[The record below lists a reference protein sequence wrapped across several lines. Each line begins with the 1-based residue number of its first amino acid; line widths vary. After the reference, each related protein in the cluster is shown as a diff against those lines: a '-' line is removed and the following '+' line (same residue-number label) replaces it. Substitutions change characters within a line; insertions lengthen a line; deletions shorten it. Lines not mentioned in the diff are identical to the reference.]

1 MKIPYSYI
9 WRESEQGWEKEWR
22 NGAADMNLY
31 DCKILLVDDNPELL
45 AMTEG
50 ILRKNGYESVILA
63 KNCKEG
69 LEAFQKEEPKLVL
82 LDIMLPDGDGF
93 TLFRH
98 MREYAQTPILFL
110 SAKDEDNDRLF
121 GLGLGA
127 DDYITKPF
135 LPQELV
141 LRVGAIL
148 KRSYFSY
155 SKLPGEGAEEFQEDA
170 FWLGERRI
178 SLSNAAVE
186 YQDEIWQLTA
196 KEFALLKKLYQNR
209 GNIVTFDAICQAV
222 WNDSYYG
229 YENTLMVHIRHLRE
243 KLEEDPSHPQWIL
256 TVRGIGYRLCAER
269 KTGQ

>member
-1 MKIPYSYI
+1 
-9 WRESEQGWEKEWR
+9 
-22 NGAADMNLY
+22 MNLY
-31 DCKILLVDDNPELL
+31 NCKLLLVDDNRELL
-45 AMTEG
+45 EMTAG
-50 ILRKNGYESVILA
+50 ILRKSGYESIVSA
-63 KNCKEG
+63 ESCKEG
-69 LEAFQKEEPKLVL
+69 MELFEREAPKLVI

-93 TLFRH
+93 TLFRQ
-98 MREYAQTPILFL
+98 MRESSQTPILFL

-155 SKLPGEGAEEFQEDA
+155 VERTEAAKTETLI
-170 FWLGERRI
+170 LGERRI
-178 SLSNAAVE
+178 SFENATVE
-186 YQDEIWQLTA
+186 YRGEAVPLTA
-196 KEFALLKKLYQNR
+196 KELALLKKLWQNR
-209 GNIVTFDAICQAV
+209 GNIVTFDTICQAV

-243 KLEEDPSHPQWIL
+243 KIEEDASHPKWL
-256 TVRGIGYRLCAER
+256 VTARGLGYRLCAE
-269 KTGQ
+269 GQIKQ